1 MYVMNAVAV
10 FMDKANKYPQ
20 KPIGLKTQTETQ
32 SDDSE
37 IDAIHF
43 REWASAFNKQMR
55 RKGGEEI
62 NEQ

>member
-1 MYVMNAVAV
+1 MYTMNAVAV
-10 FMDKANKYPQ
+10 FMDKANEYPQ
-20 KPIGLKTQTETQ
+20 QPIGLKTQTETQ
-32 SDDSE
+32 LNESE

-43 REWASAFNKQMR
+43 AEWASAFNKQMR